1 MDDEHETPF
10 RDSVV
15 PDFWAL
21 HVVPLV
27 VPRIVPP
34 APTATQVDGGLQ
46 EIPRSACVVPDDSVV
61 QVVPPSVVA
70 RIVPPAPTAKQSA
83 LVGHEIPESVG
94 AVPGVWLV
102 QVDPPSVVASMWPL
116 SMATKQSELVGH
128 EMAFA
133 VVKRSVVIW
142 PAHVVPPFVVAQTL
156 ILPGEGTPT
165 AQHFDALAHAI
176 PLKLDVVGEV

>member
-1 MDDEHETPF
+1 M
-10 RDSVV
+10 
-15 PDFWAL
+15 
-21 HVVPLV
+21 
-27 VPRIVPP
+27 
-34 APTATQVDGGLQ
+34 
-46 EIPRSACVVPDDSVV
+46 VPDDSVV

-176 PLKLDVVGEV
+176 PLRLDVVGEVGAPQVLPEFVVPRRIPLVPAIQHSEVNEQLTASNVGKLPMA